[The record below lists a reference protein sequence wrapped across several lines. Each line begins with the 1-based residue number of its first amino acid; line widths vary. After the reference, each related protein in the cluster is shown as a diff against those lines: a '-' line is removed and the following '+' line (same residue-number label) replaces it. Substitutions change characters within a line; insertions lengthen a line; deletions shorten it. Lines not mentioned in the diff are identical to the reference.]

1 MTCPNCGAE
10 IIEGAMFCTNCGQKI
25 VNDTGYQ
32 NVGGSF
38 NYQNPNPNPNPYQNN
53 YQYQNGNQYQNPNQ
67 NNTQYYGNNPY
78 QNGTFNMAP
87 PPYTEQKKVSFGQ
100 AIKLF
105 FTNYANFSGRATLQ
119 EYWFAVLFNVLVS
132 FVIGIIS
139 GFRTSLAFVSGA
151 NEESV
156 AASTVIFSLIYM
168 IYLLATLVPSL
179 AIVVRRLHDA
189 GKSGAYIF
197 IQLIP
202 VVGAILLIIQLCK
215 PSVPNNDFNGVQ
227 QNSPAD
233 YNYRK

>member
-32 NVGGSF
+32 H
-38 NYQNPNPNPNPYQNN
+38 
-53 YQYQNGNQYQNPNQ
+53 QYQNPNQ
-67 NNTQYYGNNPY
+67 NNAQYYGNNPY

-105 FTNYANFSGRATLQ
+105 FTNYANFSGRATPQ
-119 EYWFAVLFNVLVS
+119 EYWFAVLFNILVNTVFNGS
-132 FVIGIIS
+132 SYAKTFSAISSGLDGSSDGMFVGLLGII
-139 GFRTSLAFVSGA
+139 G
-151 NEESV
+151 
-156 AASTVIFSLIYM
+156 M
-168 IYLLATLVPSL
+168 IYSLATLIPSL
-179 AIVVRRLHDA
+179 SVTVRRLHDG

-197 IQLIP
+197 ISLIP
-202 VVGAILLIIQLCK
+202 IVGWILLIVQLCK
-215 PSVPNNDFNGVQ
+215 PSVPDNDFNGVQ
-227 QNSPAD
+227 QNNPAD